1 MFRSVLLFATHLTNH
16 LTSRVSMSFT
26 VDHGEEAGNRMYVYF
41 CGEKNVSKAA
51 MKT

>member
-1 MFRSVLLFATHLTNH
+1 MAFSA
-16 LTSRVSMSFT
+16 
-26 VDHGEEAGNRMYVYF
+26 DHGENQGDRIYVYF